1 MCSLTKTGTVPP
13 NRPSDRLETWAHVSI
28 SGNHR
33 PQPVEGQRTG
43 QLMPRSPMPSNGDH
57 HAPWEAAG
65 RPWQRDRVGGA
76 SQHPWAQGS
85 LLGMAHGPVAAT
97 NMTAVPTR
105 RPAMKGGPHRPR
117 APGSVTGRLPGGR
130 HRRPWGLK
138 RPLIC
143 RGLLR
148 HLVLSTCFPFLKKE
162 KNLGPF
168 QIIAI

>member
-1 MCSLTKTGTVPP
+1 
-13 NRPSDRLETWAHVSI
+13 
-28 SGNHR
+28 
-33 PQPVEGQRTG
+33 
-43 QLMPRSPMPSNGDH
+43 MPSNGDH

-85 LLGMAHGPVAAT
+85 LLGVAHGPVAAT

-138 RPLIC
+138 CPLIC